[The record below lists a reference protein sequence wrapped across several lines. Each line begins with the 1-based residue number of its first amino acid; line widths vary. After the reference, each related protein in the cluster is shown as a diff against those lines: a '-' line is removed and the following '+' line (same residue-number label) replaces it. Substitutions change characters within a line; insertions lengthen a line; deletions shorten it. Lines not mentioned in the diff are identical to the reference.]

1 MTQESIRVLIIEDD
15 IAIAEV
21 NHKYLSQIDG
31 FEVVGIATSHHEAEI
46 QVDILKPQLVLLD
59 VYLPD
64 GNGFDILRYL
74 RQQQHQC
81 DVILITAARDVD
93 TLQQAMRGGVVDYLL
108 KPVIFSRLESALNK
122 YKHRLTGFE
131 QASSLDQGLVD
142 KMFQTPSVDGEGN
155 QHTLRL
161 PKGIDGV
168 TLDKIRCLF
177 KQETGQLTAD
187 EAGEKIGASRTT
199 ARRYLE
205 YLITTGELVADLS
218 YGTVGRPERSYKKVV
233 R

>member
-1 MTQESIRVLIIEDD
+1 MQL
-15 IAIAEV
+15 EV
-21 NHKYLSQIDG
+21 
-31 FEVVGIATSHHEAEI
+31 
-46 QVDILKPQLVLLD
+46 LKPDLLLMD

-64 GNGFDILRYL
+64 GTGLEILNTL
-74 RQQQHQC
+74 RTNKQTC

-108 KPVIFSRLESALNK
+108 KPVMFPRLEAALQK
-122 YKHRLTGFE
+122 YISQRQQLDVAE
-131 QASSLDQGLVD
+131 SLDQNLVD
-142 KMFQTPSVDGEGN
+142 KMLQSSVSAENTP
-155 QHTLRL
+155 QRL

-168 TLDKIRCLF
+168 TLDKIRALF
-177 KQETGQLTAD
+177 GGEVMFTAD

-205 YLITTGELVADLS
+205 YLISSGELEADLN
-218 YGTVGRPERSYKKVV
+218 YGTVGRPERCYKKVT

>member
-1 MTQESIRVLIIEDD
+1 MSMATRVMIIEDD
-15 IAIAEV
+15 LAIAELH
-21 NHKYLSQIDG
+21 HKYLSQLTG
-31 FEVVGIATSHHEAEI
+31 LEVVGIATTRMEAEM
-46 QVDILKPQLVLLD
+46 QLDILKPDLLLMD

-64 GNGFDILRYL
+64 GTGLEILNTL
-74 RQQQHQC
+74 RASNQTC

-108 KPVIFSRLESALNK
+108 KPVMFPRLDAALKK
-122 YKHRLTGFE
+122 YVSQRQQLDIVE
-131 QASSLDQGLVD
+131 SLDQNLVD
-142 KMFQTPSVDGEGN
+142 KMLQSNAN
-155 QHTLRL
+155 QDNLPNRL

-168 TLDKIRCLF
+168 TLDKIRELF
-177 KQETGQLTAD
+177 PNGSVLTAD

-205 YLITTGELVADLS
+205 YLISTGELEADLN
-218 YGTVGRPERSYKKVV
+218 YGSVGRPERCYKKVT

>member
-1 MTQESIRVLIIEDD
+1 MNTATRVMIIEDD
-15 IAIAEV
+15 IAIAELHH
-21 NHKYLSQIDG
+21 NYLSQLSG
-31 FEVVGIATSHHEAEI
+31 LEVVGIATTRMEAEM
-46 QVDILKPQLVLLD
+46 QLEVLKPDLLLMD

-64 GNGFDILRYL
+64 GTGLEILNTL
-74 RQQQHQC
+74 RANNQTC

-108 KPVIFSRLESALNK
+108 KPVMFPRLEAALQK
-122 YKHRLTGFE
+122 YISQRQQLDVAE
-131 QASSLDQGLVD
+131 SLDQNLVD
-142 KMFQTPSVDGEGN
+142 KMLQSSVSAENTP
-155 QHTLRL
+155 QRL

-168 TLDKIRCLF
+168 TLDKIRALF
-177 KQETGQLTAD
+177 GGEVMFTAD

-205 YLITTGELVADLS
+205 YLISSGELEADLN
-218 YGTVGRPERSYKKVV
+218 YGTVGRPERCYKKVM

>member
-1 MTQESIRVLIIEDD
+1 MNTATRVMIIEDD
-15 IAIAEV
+15 IAIAELH
-21 NHKYLSQIDG
+21 HKYLSQLSG
-31 FEVVGIATSHHEAEI
+31 LEVVGIATTRMEAEM
-46 QVDILKPQLVLLD
+46 QLEVLKPDLLLMD

-64 GNGFDILRYL
+64 GTGLEILNTL
-74 RQQQHQC
+74 RANNQTC

-108 KPVIFSRLESALNK
+108 KPVMFPRLEAALQK
-122 YKHRLTGFE
+122 YISQRQQLDVAE
-131 QASSLDQGLVD
+131 SLDQNLVD
-142 KMFQTPSVDGEGN
+142 KMLQSSVLAENTP
-155 QHTLRL
+155 QRL

-168 TLDKIRCLF
+168 TLDKIRALF
-177 KQETGQLTAD
+177 GGEVMFTAD

-205 YLITTGELVADLS
+205 YLISSGELEADLN
-218 YGTVGRPERSYKKVV
+218 YGTVGRPERCYKKVT